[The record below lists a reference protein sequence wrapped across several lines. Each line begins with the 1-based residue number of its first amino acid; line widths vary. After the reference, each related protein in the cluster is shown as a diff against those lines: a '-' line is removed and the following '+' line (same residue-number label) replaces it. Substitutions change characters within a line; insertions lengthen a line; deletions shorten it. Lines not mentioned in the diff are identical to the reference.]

1 MDSDVVDGRAALL
14 AGGGVANASVEPG
27 DRAAAV
33 TNMRMDFMVMESERL
48 CTIVC
53 EVVIGRVNVEE
64 SAARASGCVMLPSSS
79 A

>member
-33 TNMRMDFMVMESERL
+33 TKMRMDFMVMESERIGFW
-48 CTIVC
+48 CR
-53 EVVIGRVNVEE
+53 VVK
-64 SAARASGCVMLPSSS
+64 L
-79 A
+79 